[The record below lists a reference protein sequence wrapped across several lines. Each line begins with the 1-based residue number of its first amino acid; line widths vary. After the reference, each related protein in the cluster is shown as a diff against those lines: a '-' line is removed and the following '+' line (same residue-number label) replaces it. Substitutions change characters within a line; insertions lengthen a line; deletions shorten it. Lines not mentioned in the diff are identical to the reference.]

1 MKAMQALRHISR
13 ITNMSFYSIS
23 LGIGKSRQYVS
34 NVATRDTTPSASNFA
49 KMLEVCGYALCAVP
63 ADKIPSY
70 AIIIDDNDENDT
82 PVPFSGTRRIF
93 SSIFDWEM
101 SDKTLMDGE
110 ILYQIHTSNDV
121 DSLYFTASAGASV
134 NDINEHAK
142 AEMTRHFGKKG
153 PSLIQTIDRVATDEL

>member
-34 NVATRDTTPSASNFA
+34 NVATRDTTPSASNYA

-70 AIIIDDNDENDT
+70 AIIIDDNDENDA

-101 SDKTLMDGE
+101 SDKTLNDGE
-110 ILYQIHTSNDV
+110 VLYRIRTGNSM
-121 DSLYFTASAGASV
+121 DSLYFTVSAGTPLIEV
-134 NDINEHAK
+134 QEHAK
-142 AEMTRHFGKKG
+142 AEMMRHFGKKG
-153 PSLIQTIDRVATDEL
+153 PLMIKSIDKIPVESL